1 MSGLEQEAA
10 LKTSSASATTSAN
23 TPAATSAADLSGE
36 GSFWDYM
43 QDNLRRQGLKPSH
56 VFSGFLLAW
65 CLFFLFWTV
74 LPPFPGLSH
83 EGMTVL
89 GIVLWASVMWVS
101 SAMPVGIT
109 GISIPTL
116 LLISHAIP
124 WQNGKPPMA
133 VIFAGFTNHIV
144 WLCLFAFLI
153 GAVMQLVKLDKR
165 IALGI
170 LAKLKASSVGR
181 VIWGMFF
188 VNIVLGF
195 LVPAANARAATLL
208 PVVQGI
214 CNLMGD
220 TKEERDAKKAI
231 VIQSLVYGSM
241 ICGMFIMTAHLPN
254 MILVGIFDK
263 AGFQNLS
270 YLNWALLQIPYLGM
284 FALTQAWIRYHFKT
298 HNVHISGGA
307 KALQEQYKQLG
318 PMTRPEKVLLCIF
331 LLAGILF
338 MTGKG
343 SFIFELHRQPLGV
356 IGLLGMLILFIPG
369 LLPCTWKAISEKTIW
384 GTFLLLGGAMTMT
397 TAMTQSGLAQ
407 WLADLIHTF
416 VIGMSWWQAVLTLMV
431 GTHIIRLGMLSNVA
445 AVAMLAPV
453 VFAMAPKLGLHPVA
467 FTMLVCDTD
476 TFAYILPTQIT
487 AAVIATGTDTF
498 TPGDYAKAGWVSVCI
513 AIAYGILVMAP
524 WYAFWGMPVWD
535 ASAAWPF

>member
-1 MSGLEQEAA
+1 MS
-10 LKTSSASATTSAN
+10 SAN
-23 TPAATSAADLSGE
+23 TSETFRQYLC
-36 GSFWDYM
+36 
-43 QDNLRRQGLKPSH
+43 DNVRRQGHNPAR
-56 VFSGFLLAW
+56 VFAGFLLAW
-65 CLFFLFWTV
+65 SLFVLFWTI

-89 GIVLWASVMWVS
+89 GIVLWASTMWVS

-116 LLISHAIP
+116 LLITRALP
-124 WQNGKPPMA
+124 WENGKPPMA
-133 VIFAGFTNHIV
+133 VIFAGFTNHVI
-144 WLCLFAFLI
+144 WLCLFAFLA
-153 GAVMQLVKLDKR
+153 GAAMQLIRLDRR
-165 IALGI
+165 IALSI
-170 LAKLKASSVGR
+170 LARLKASSVGR
-181 VIWGMFF
+181 IIWGMFF

-220 TKEERDAKKAI
+220 TPEERSAKKAI

-263 AGFQNLS
+263 GGFTNLN
-270 YLNWALLQIPYLGM
+270 YLNWALLQLPYLGM
-284 FALTQAWIRYHFKT
+284 FVLTQIWIRHYFKT
-298 HNVHISGGA
+298 SGIHIAGGEA
-307 KALQEQYKQLG
+307 SIREKSRALG
-318 PMTRPEKVLLCIF
+318 PMTLSEKTLLAVF
-331 LLAGILF
+331 LLAGVMF

-356 IGLLGMLILFIPG
+356 IGLLGMLLLFAPG
-369 LLPCTWKAISEKTIW
+369 LLPCSWKAIQEKTIW

-407 WLADLIHTF
+407 WLADIIHALVTG
-416 VIGMSWWQAVLTLMV
+416 ISWWQAVLALMV
-431 GTHIIRLGMLSNVA
+431 GTHVIRLGMLSNVA

-487 AAVIATGTDTF
+487 AAVIASGTDTF
-498 TPGDYAKAGWVSVCI
+498 TPGDYAKAGCVSVCI
-513 AIAYGILVMAP
+513 AIAYGLCIMAP
-524 WYAFWGMPVWD
+524 WYALWGMPVWD
-535 ASAAWPF
+535 PAAPWPF